1 MLRLGRCRAES
12 LDAAG
17 DVPQRRFL
25 ERLGGSYGHGC
36 AACERQQGSRPQGGA
51 GGMAWR
57 SRVPAFECMFFY
69 HPNIGSTWMIIS
81 VRISGFEDPELAHIM
96 DGAQKVGWG
105 GFGRAGI
112 TPGIKVVVHHHSQ
125 YYILVS
131 SCIIVYPSIVCY
143 MCCFWR
149 AGKSGVATRCS
160 CQNIGKTLKAAW
172 NFMFLGSTVT
182 LPEVN
187 YVVPLGGLDLCWF
200 SSVPFPLPVCVWK
213 GYPHDTPWFLEISC
227 NCSKCEVVLVDIHPL
242 ISWYVQVLC
251 SIKNDGEHNVQP
263 SHFIQ
268 IAAFQ
273 ELLQL
278 IYSTKGS
285 LQCLRVVRARMGQVL
300 TRCAL
305 VLPPAPPHPL
315 LFFNRLPLLPT
326 LFPFFQK
333 HRFNESFLW
342 VHLLLLNLS

>member
-36 AACERQQGSRPQGGA
+36 AACERQQGSRPQGGV
-51 GGMAWR
+51 GRGDGMKIKGPCIWMY
-57 SRVPAFECMFFY
+57 VFY
-69 HPNIGSTWMIIS
+69 HPNIGSTWMIIP

-160 CQNIGKTLKAAW
+160 YQNVGQTLIAAW
-172 NFMFLGSTVT
+172 NFIFLGSTVT

-285 LQCLRVVRARMGQVL
+285 LQCLRVDRARMGQVL

-333 HRFNESFLW
+333 HRFFGFIFSFW
-342 VHLLLLNLS
+342 IFLNLY